1 MDDFNRQNDE
11 FWKWGILYYNPNDS
25 SIWVDKRFGIGWT
38 LNFAH
43 KESWFIMMMI
53 LAIPVAFLV
62 FTVLG

>member
-11 FWKWGILYYNPNDS
+11 FWKWGIIYFNPGDP
-25 SIWVDKRFGIGWT
+25 SIWIEKRIGIGWT

-43 KESWFIMMMI
+43 KESLVIIGMI

-62 FTVLG
+62 FTILG